1 CVVLCYSDPPL
12 AEEESAFCASNQSRS
27 VSTCP
32 GVPWICV
39 DLWRKDFAVALG
51 FAFQFW
57 HFWQFWQPVPAC
69 RGWSCSR
76 PFAFIRGPMVFL
88 SVLVLVFLLL
98 PVAYCLLPAF
108 LPCCLLPVACCL
120 DEI

>member
-1 CVVLCYSDPPL
+1 L
-12 AEEESAFCASNQSRS
+12 AEEESAFCASNQSCS

-57 HFWQFWQPVPAC
+57 QFWQ
-69 RGWSCSR
+69 WFCSR
-76 PFAFIRGPMVFL
+76 PFAFIRGPRVFL
-88 SVLVLVFLLL
+88 LVLVLVLVFLLL
-98 PVAYCLLPAF
+98 PVAYCLLPG
-108 LPCCLLPVACCL
+108 
-120 DEI
+120 